1 MLGGLFTSFLMELL
15 IYPVIFYI
23 AKGVVMRHETNQPP
37 HPTRMLPAPAA
48 AHAHENGN
56 GEGDHA

>member
-23 AKGVVMRHETNQPP
+23 AKSLTLDRESSSSVDRIVTSMAEVRGD
-37 HPTRMLPAPAA
+37 
-48 AHAHENGN
+48 N
-56 GEGDHA
+56 GEEPHA